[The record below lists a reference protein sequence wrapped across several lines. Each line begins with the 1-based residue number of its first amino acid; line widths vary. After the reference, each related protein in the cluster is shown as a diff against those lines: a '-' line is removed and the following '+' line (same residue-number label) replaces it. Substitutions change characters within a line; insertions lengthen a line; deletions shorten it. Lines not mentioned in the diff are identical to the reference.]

1 MADTSTSGD
10 MSREESE
17 AANRAMRAGKD
28 PNSDDK
34 PKKKG
39 KKTHF
44 ADFDLADRG
53 GRWGRL

>member
-1 MADTSTSGD
+1 

-39 KKTHF
+39 KKSSF
-44 ADFDLADRG
+44 C
-53 GRWGRL
+53 

>member
-39 KKTHF
+39 KKSSF
-44 ADFDLADRG
+44 C
-53 GRWGRL
+53 